1 MRYLRGMSRPNALA
15 RGRLALLASLP
26 LLVAV
31 ALTAAPRQQAARPDA
46 PAFPRELVDWVP
58 YEGNPLFAGTGQ
70 ATWDREIRER
80 GFILREGDLWRL
92 WYTGYDSTR
101 SETKSLGY
109 ATSPDGLVWTRHPK
123 NPVFDGVWTEDVF
136 VLKHEGLFH
145 MFAEGVGD
153 VAHRL
158 TSPDGVRWEEQGR
171 LDIRQRSGEPISA
184 GAYGT
189 PTVWVEGG
197 TWYLFYERDDKGIWL
212 ATSKDLRVWMNVRD
226 EPVIAL
232 GPEAYD
238 RHAVALNQVVRYR
251 GRYYG
256 VYHANADPEWKGPWT
271 TCLAASDDLVR
282 WEKYPGNPVIRSD
295 DSSGILVDD
304 GQRLRLY
311 TMHPV
316 VRLWL
321 PRGAPALR

>member
-109 ATSPDGLVWTRHPK
+109 ATSPDGLVWTRYPEE
-123 NPVFDGVWTEDVF
+123 PRVRRASGP
-136 VLKHEGLFH
+136 
-145 MFAEGVGD
+145 
-153 VAHRL
+153 R
-158 TSPDGVRWEEQGR
+158 TS
-171 LDIRQRSGEPISA
+171 
-184 GAYGT
+184 
-189 PTVWVEGG
+189 
-197 TWYLFYERDDKGIWL
+197 
-212 ATSKDLRVWMNVRD
+212 
-226 EPVIAL
+226 
-232 GPEAYD
+232 
-238 RHAVALNQVVRYR
+238 
-251 GRYYG
+251 
-256 VYHANADPEWKGPWT
+256 
-271 TCLAASDDLVR
+271 
-282 WEKYPGNPVIRSD
+282 
-295 DSSGILVDD
+295 SS
-304 GQRLRLY
+304 
-311 TMHPV
+311 
-316 VRLWL
+316 
-321 PRGAPALR
+321 